1 MEQQF
6 VTQLG
11 SQVYTART
19 AQGLTQSML
28 ATRAGVSER
37 LIRYLEK
44 GQAQSVQLNKLLAIL
59 SALGLDL
66 SICTQREAG
75 LYVSGES
82 EQCASDKS
90 EQRALDKT
98 EQHALDKSEQRA
110 SNEMKQHTSAKLG
123 HRPLDE
129 TEHRALGEMEQRAL
143 GETEHRAPQKPSL
156 YESTVDDQEYEALLQ
171 KAVSSWLDE
180 AVMTHEG

>member
-1 MEQQF
+1 MERQF

-75 LYVSGES
+75 QYVSGES
-82 EQCASDKS
+82 EQLASDKL
-90 EQRALDKT
+90 EQRALDK
-98 EQHALDKSEQRA
+98 SEQCA
-110 SNEMKQHTSAKLG
+110 SNEIKQHTSAELG
-123 HRPLDE
+123 RCAFDE
-129 TEHRALGEMEQRAL
+129 TEHRTSDKTGQRASD
-143 GETEHRAPQKPSL
+143 KPSL
-156 YESTVDDQEYEALLQ
+156 YDSTVDDQEYEALLQ
-171 KAVSSWLDE
+171 KAVSSWFDE
-180 AVMTHEG
+180 AVMTQDH

>member
-1 MEQQF
+1 MERQF

-19 AQGLTQSML
+19 TQGLTQSML

-75 LYVSGES
+75 QYVSGES
-82 EQCASDKS
+82 EQRASD
-90 EQRALDKT
+90 
-98 EQHALDKSEQRA
+98 
-110 SNEMKQHTSAKLG
+110 
-123 HRPLDE
+123 
-129 TEHRALGEMEQRAL
+129 
-143 GETEHRAPQKPSL
+143 KPSL
-156 YESTVDDQEYEALLQ
+156 YDSTVDDQEYEALLQ
-171 KAVSSWLDE
+171 KAVSSWFDE
-180 AVMTHEG
+180 AVMTQDH

>member
-1 MEQQF
+1 MERQF

-66 SICTQREAG
+66 SICPQSEAG
-75 LYVSGES
+75 QYVSGES
-82 EQCASDKS
+82 EQLASDKL
-90 EQRALDKT
+90 EQRASDK
-98 EQHALDKSEQRA
+98 LEQRA
-110 SNEMKQHTSAKLG
+110 SNEMKQHTSAELG
-123 HRPLDE
+123 RCAFDE
-129 TEHRALGEMEQRAL
+129 TEHRTSDKTGQRASD
-143 GETEHRAPQKPSL
+143 KPSL

-171 KAVSSWLDE
+171 KRFLHGL
-180 AVMTHEG
+180 MKRF

>member
-1 MEQQF
+1 MERQF

-28 ATRAGVSER
+28 AARAGVSER

-75 LYVSGES
+75 QYVSGES
-82 EQCASDKS
+82 EQRASDKL

-98 EQHALDKSEQRA
+98 EQRA
-110 SNEMKQHTSAKLG
+110 SNEMKQHTSAELRRCALG
-123 HRPLDE
+123 E
-129 TEHRALGEMEQRAL
+129 TKHRALGETGQRASD
-143 GETEHRAPQKPSL
+143 KPSL
-156 YESTVDDQEYEALLQ
+156 YDSTVDDQEYEALLQ
-171 KAVSSWLDE
+171 KAVSSWFDE
-180 AVMTHEG
+180 AVMTYEG

>member
-75 LYVSGES
+75 QYVSGES
-82 EQCASDKS
+82 
-90 EQRALDKT
+90 
-98 EQHALDKSEQRA
+98 
-110 SNEMKQHTSAKLG
+110 
-123 HRPLDE
+123 
-129 TEHRALGEMEQRAL
+129 
-143 GETEHRAPQKPSL
+143 EHRAPQKPSL

-180 AVMTHEG
+180 AVMTYEG

>member
-1 MEQQF
+1 MERQF

-28 ATRAGVSER
+28 ASRAGVSER

-75 LYVSGES
+75 QYVSGES
-82 EQCASDKS
+82 EQRASDKL

-98 EQHALDKSEQRA
+98 EQRA
-110 SNEMKQHTSAKLG
+110 SNEMKQHTSAELRRCALG
-123 HRPLDE
+123 E
-129 TEHRALGEMEQRAL
+129 TEHRALGEMEQR
-143 GETEHRAPQKPSL
+143 TPQKPPL
-156 YESTVDDQEYEALLQ
+156 YDSTVDDQEYEALLQ

-180 AVMTHEG
+180 AFLTQDH

>member
-1 MEQQF
+1 MERQF

-19 AQGLTQSML
+19 TQGLTQSML

-75 LYVSGES
+75 QYVSGES
-82 EQCASDKS
+82 EQLASDKLEQRAS
-90 EQRALDKT
+90 DKLEQRALDKT
-98 EQHALDKSEQRA
+98 EQRA
-110 SNEMKQHTSAKLG
+110 SNEMKQHTSAELRRCALG
-123 HRPLDE
+123 E
-129 TEHRALGEMEQRAL
+129 TKHRALGETGQLASD
-143 GETEHRAPQKPSL
+143 KPSL
-156 YESTVDDQEYEALLQ
+156 YDSTVDDQEYEALLQ

-180 AVMTHEG
+180 AFLTQDH

>member
-1 MEQQF
+1 MERQF

-19 AQGLTQSML
+19 TQGLTQSML
-28 ATRAGVSER
+28 AARAGVSER

-75 LYVSGES
+75 QYVSGES
-82 EQCASDKS
+82 EQRASDKL

-98 EQHALDKSEQRA
+98 EQRA
-110 SNEMKQHTSAKLG
+110 SNEMKQHTSAELRRCALG
-123 HRPLDE
+123 E
-129 TEHRALGEMEQRAL
+129 TKHRALGETGQRASD
-143 GETEHRAPQKPSL
+143 KPSL
-156 YESTVDDQEYEALLQ
+156 YDSTVDDQEYEALLQ
-171 KAVSSWLDE
+171 KAVSSWFDE
-180 AVMTHEG
+180 AVMTYEG

>member
-1 MEQQF
+1 MERQF

-19 AQGLTQSML
+19 TQGLTQSML
-28 ATRAGVSER
+28 AARAGVSER

-66 SICTQREAG
+66 SICPQSEAG
-75 LYVSGES
+75 QYVSGES
-82 EQCASDKS
+82 EQRASDKL
-90 EQRALDKT
+90 EQRALDK
-98 EQHALDKSEQRA
+98 SEQCA
-110 SNEMKQHTSAKLG
+110 SNEIKQHSSAELG
-123 HRPLDE
+123 RRASDK
-129 TEHRALGEMEQRAL
+129 TEQLASD
-143 GETEHRAPQKPSL
+143 KPSL
-156 YESTVDDQEYEALLQ
+156 YDSTVDDQEYEALLQ

-180 AVMTHEG
+180 AFLTQDH